1 MKKSI
6 ISFCGLLF
14 LAIIFTANT
23 SIRDNPLLGSWIF
36 SVSQAPWEY
45 SRGKV
50 VFEKNDENVLA
61 GKMLFSSG
69 REIALSKITQEGE
82 RITLDFFV
90 EGYPVKIIVTI
101 TDNNIAG
108 FAQTDDGNLPF
119 SALKEMPEN

>member
-50 VFEKNDENVLA
+50 VFEKNDENVLT

-101 TDNNIAG
+101 ADNNITG